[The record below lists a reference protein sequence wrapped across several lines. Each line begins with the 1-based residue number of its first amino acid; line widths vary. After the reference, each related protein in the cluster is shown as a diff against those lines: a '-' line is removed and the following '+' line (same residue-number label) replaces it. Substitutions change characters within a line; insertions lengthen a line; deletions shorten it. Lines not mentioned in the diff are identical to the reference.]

1 MEILFRLCLVTC
13 ISLFITKIAKV
24 VESLYV
30 VHLFCTN
37 GLFHTY
43 LSLLFSWKTEKVCV
57 GLEDL
62 CPLLIMI
69 FVGIPWLAV
78 VQKPLTVVE
87 SSPVEGY
94 FYREGDNPK
103 RLKARMVRSWYDV
116 RWKEKGEERNCIAM
130 DAYTCWVKKRA
141 KEFQMPY
148 AYEKPMFPVVSQRP
162 NV

>member
-43 LSLLFSWKTEKVCV
+43 LSLLFSRKTEKVCI

-69 FVGIPWLAV
+69 STGMLWLVA
-78 VQKPLTVVE
+78 VQKSLIVVE
-87 SSPVEGY
+87 NSPTY
-94 FYREGDNPK
+94 PH
-103 RLKARMVRSWYDV
+103 WYT
-116 RWKEKGEERNCIAM
+116 RRN
-130 DAYTCWVKKRA
+130 
-141 KEFQMPY
+141 
-148 AYEKPMFPVVSQRP
+148 
-162 NV
+162 

>member
-13 ISLFITKIAKV
+13 ISLSITKIAKV

-43 LSLLFSWKTEKVCV
+43 LSLLFSRKTEKVCI

-69 FVGIPWLAV
+69 FIGIPWLAAV
-78 VQKPLTVVE
+78 HKPLIVVE
-87 SSPVEGY
+87 NLPTYPSLVH
-94 FYREGDNPK
+94 
-103 RLKARMVRSWYDV
+103 
-116 RWKEKGEERNCIAM
+116 KEELTTI
-130 DAYTCWVKKRA
+130 
-141 KEFQMPY
+141 Q
-148 AYEKPMFPVVSQRP
+148 S
-162 NV
+162 

>member
-30 VHLFCTN
+30 VYLCCTN

-43 LSLLFSWKTEKVCV
+43 LSLLFSRKTEKVCI

-69 FVGIPWLAV
+69 FSGIPWLAV
-78 VQKPLTVVE
+78 VQKPLIVVE
-87 SSPVEGY
+87 SSPTYPSLVHKE
-94 FYREGDNPK
+94 E
-103 RLKARMVRSWYDV
+103 LITIRS
-116 RWKEKGEERNCIAM
+116 
-130 DAYTCWVKKRA
+130 
-141 KEFQMPY
+141 
-148 AYEKPMFPVVSQRP
+148 
-162 NV
+162 